1 MKQIKTFAIIALL
14 MLCAVFILQNSS
26 MVEVT
31 LLFWQFSLPRALL
44 IILVLLIGILIGAL
58 VSRNKRYLFR

>member
-1 MKQIKTFAIIALL
+1 
-14 MLCAVFILQNSS
+14 